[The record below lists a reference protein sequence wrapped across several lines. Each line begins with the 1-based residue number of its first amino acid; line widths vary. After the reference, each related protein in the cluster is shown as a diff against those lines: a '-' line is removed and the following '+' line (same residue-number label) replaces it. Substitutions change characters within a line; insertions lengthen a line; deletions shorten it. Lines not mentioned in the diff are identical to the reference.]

1 MYDVSCFNIHL
12 YHMSLLCH
20 FTLKLRDI
28 SNANVEKSD
37 IVHGAMDF
45 QVARRPV
52 HLLLWRVLC
61 SMEGIVLYKLKIKHD

>member
-1 MYDVSCFNIHL
+1 MVE
-12 YHMSLLCH
+12 LLLSH

-45 QVARRPV
+45 SRSPTSYDK
-52 HLLLWRVLC
+52 VL
-61 SMEGIVLYKLKIKHD
+61 VIK

>member
-1 MYDVSCFNIHL
+1 MDELLL
-12 YHMSLLCH
+12 YH

-45 QVARRPV
+45 SKSPTSYNK
-52 HLLLWRVLC
+52 VL
-61 SMEGIVLYKLKIKHD
+61 VIK